1 MVLFLKLH
9 NYALNRNTIV
19 FGISLVVLVSVSSIY
34 FEYYFDTQA
43 FAQYYDIAHIM
54 GEKVSFE
61 IDERLFDVY
70 YGYKGSLD
78 DIGSDFV
85 KPSLASMSINQ
96 GRKSIEITM
105 ESVPERTDF
114 WVRIPQEMLYAENE
128 NYLVLVDGVETKYGV
143 MKFPDDYVV
152 SFVITETTKDI
163 EIIGTKIVPEFG
175 MLSIAV
181 LGISTLGMFYFIQRS
196 KLKIYS

>member
-1 MVLFLKLH
+1 MLLIFV
-9 NYALNRNTIV
+9 
-19 FGISLVVLVSVSSIY
+19 ISLSTVHLEDSSNA
-34 FEYYFDTQA
+34 QA
-43 FAQYYDIAHIM
+43 FGQYYDIAHIM
-54 GEKVSFE
+54 GEKISFQIE
-61 IDERLFDVY
+61 DRMFDVY

-85 KPSLASMSINQ
+85 KPTLASMSINEQ
-96 GRKSIEITM
+96 GKSIEITM

-128 NYLVLVDGVETKYGV
+128 NYVVLVDGVETKYTV

-163 EIIGTKIVPEFG
+163 EIIGTKIIPESGIF
-175 MLSIAV
+175 SIAV
-181 LGISTLGMFYFIQRS
+181 LGISILGMVYFIQRT

>member
-9 NYALNRNTIV
+9 NYALNRKTIV

-34 FEYYFDTQA
+34 FEYSFDTQA

-61 IDERLFDVY
+61 IEDRMFDVY

-175 MLSIAV
+175 IFAIAV
-181 LGISTLGMFYFIQRS
+181 LGISILGMAYLIQRS
-196 KLKIYS
+196 KLKIYT

>member
-1 MVLFLKLH
+1 M
-9 NYALNRNTIV
+9 I
-19 FGISLVVLVSVSSIY
+19 VLVSVSSLY
-34 FEYYFDTQA
+34 FEYSFEIQA

-54 GEKVSFE
+54 GEKLSFE
-61 IDERLFDVY
+61 VDERIFDVY

-85 KPSLASMSINQ
+85 KPSLASMNVNQ
-96 GRKSIEITM
+96 ERKSIEITM

-128 NYLVLVDGVETKYGV
+128 NYLVLIDGVETKYGV

-175 MLSIAV
+175 IFSIAV
-181 LGISTLGMFYFIQRS
+181 LGISILGTVYFIQRS
-196 KLKIYS
+196 ELKIYT

>member
-1 MVLFLKLH
+1 M
-9 NYALNRNTIV
+9 I
-19 FGISLVVLVSVSSIY
+19 VLVSVSSLY
-34 FEYYFDTQA
+34 FEYSFEIQA

-54 GEKVSFE
+54 GEKLSFE
-61 IDERLFDVY
+61 IDERIFDIY

-85 KPSLASMSINQ
+85 KPSLASMNVNQ
-96 GRKSIEITM
+96 ERKSIEITM

-128 NYLVLVDGVETKYGV
+128 NYLVLIDGVETKYGV

-175 MLSIAV
+175 IFSIAV
-181 LGISTLGMFYFIQRS
+181 LGISILGTVYFIQRS
-196 KLKIYS
+196 ELKIYT

>member
-1 MVLFLKLH
+1 M
-9 NYALNRNTIV
+9 I
-19 FGISLVVLVSVSSIY
+19 VLVSVSILY
-34 FEYYFDTQA
+34 FEYSFEIQA

-61 IDERLFDVY
+61 IEDRIFDVY

-85 KPSLASMSINQ
+85 KPTLASMSINEQ
-96 GRKSIEITM
+96 GKSIEITM

-128 NYLVLVDGVETKYGV
+128 NYVVLVDGVETKYGV

-152 SFVITETTKDI
+152 SFVITETAKDI
-163 EIIGTKIVPEFG
+163 EIIGTKIIPEFG
-175 MLSIAV
+175 MFSIAV
-181 LGISTLGMFYFIQRS
+181 LGISILGMVYFIQRT

>member
-1 MVLFLKLH
+1 M
-9 NYALNRNTIV
+9 I
-19 FGISLVVLVSVSSIY
+19 VLVSVSSLY
-34 FEYYFDTQA
+34 FEYSFEIQA

-54 GEKVSFE
+54 GEKLSFE
-61 IDERLFDVY
+61 VDERIFDVY

-85 KPSLASMSINQ
+85 KPSLASMNVNQ
-96 GRKSIEITM
+96 ERKSIEITM

-128 NYLVLVDGVETKYGV
+128 NYLVLIDGVETKYGV

-175 MLSIAV
+175 IFAIAV
-181 LGISTLGMFYFIQRS
+181 LGISILGMAYLIQRS
-196 KLKIYS
+196 KLKIYT

>member
-1 MVLFLKLH
+1 M
-9 NYALNRNTIV
+9 
-19 FGISLVVLVSVSSIY
+19 SLVLLVSVSGIY
-34 FEYYFDTQA
+34 FEYFSDTQA

-54 GEKVSFE
+54 AEKVSFE
-61 IDERLFDVY
+61 IDDRIFDIY

-85 KPSLASMSINQ
+85 EPSLASMSINQ
-96 GRKSIEITM
+96 ERQSIEITM

-114 WVRIPQEMLYAENE
+114 WVRIPEDMLYAENE
-128 NYLVLVDGVETKYGV
+128 NYVVLVDGIDTKYGV
-143 MKFPDDYVV
+143 MKFPNDYVV

-175 MLSIAV
+175 IFSIAV
-181 LGISTLGMFYFIQRS
+181 LGISILGMVYFIQRT